1 MSELESAG
9 NDGTATVPDQ
19 RPGRMLAD
27 ARADKKLSVAEVA
40 QQLKLS
46 TGQIEALE
54 ADAYDRL
61 PGPVFVRGF
70 VRNYA
75 RLLDLDGE
83 SLVATLNMRFDSAPA
98 SVAVPHSHN
107 IPFPDQRPVKWP
119 RYAAGLLLLVI
130 GVALFE
136 FFFSA
141 PSTVVVL
148 PSAPE
153 VAPLV
158 AEPVPVI
165 EPPALVPVASEE
177 KPEEKITEVAAAVPA
192 APAKRK
198 DMAELHFD
206 AESWVAV
213 RDGKDRLLFS
223 QLNPAGTE
231 YHLQAKPPLSV
242 VVGNARGA
250 RLLYNGQP
258 FDLAPHTRVEV
269 ARFTLE

>member
-9 NDGTATVPDQ
+9 NDGTANVPDQ

-130 GVALFE
+130 G
-136 FFFSA
+136 
-141 PSTVVVL
+141 
-148 PSAPE
+148 
-153 VAPLV
+153 
-158 AEPVPVI
+158 I
-165 EPPALVPVASEE
+165 EPPVLVPVASEE

-198 DMAELHFD
+198 DIAELHFVFD

-258 FDLAPHTRVEV
+258 FDLAPHTQVEV